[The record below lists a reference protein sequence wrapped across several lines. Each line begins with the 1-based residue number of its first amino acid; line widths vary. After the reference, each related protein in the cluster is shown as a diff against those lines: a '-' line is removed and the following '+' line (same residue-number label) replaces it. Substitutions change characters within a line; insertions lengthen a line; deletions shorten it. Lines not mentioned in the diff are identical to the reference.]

1 MCVRSYPAIA
11 AHARRTSMD
20 APMHYVSTLVPIA
33 VGASGVILAV
43 FALAWLCVLS
53 WDGMDRGV
61 SCDDSNKV
69 DV

>member
-1 MCVRSYPAIA
+1 
-11 AHARRTSMD
+11 
-20 APMHYVSTLVPIA
+20 MHYVSTLVPIA